1 VKPPLHVLTAC
12 MWVMWLVC
20 APALGQR
27 GAGNV
32 SGKVVSAQSGQ
43 GLRKV
48 TVRLKGEGAE
58 GTEEYEATT
67 DAAGAFRIEGV
78 PAGEYTVTVTRTGYF
93 VASTAESAMQVTVEA
108 GLEVAGTLYK
118 MDAAGIVTGKI
129 TEADGDPVVGV
140 SVTVLRR
147 GEEGASEESRG
158 EKEVGRGATNDLG
171 EFRVANVPA
180 GMYAIMAEPASGQ
193 GPTANA
199 GDKTRGSKR
208 AAYVITYYPGVPEEK
223 QAGPVLVKAGETAA
237 VNFGLLTKETY
248 RVSGTVL
255 GGASAA
261 VSGIVLTSSS
271 GSTLSAALDG
281 AGQFE
286 FPSVEPGRYEARL
299 LLKSVGAAGGKPK
312 YQNVRTPIEVSNED
326 MVDLQLQPETRG
338 TVSGTFRREN
348 EGNVDWSLMA
358 VTLVPMTAVATA
370 EAGAGADTV
379 VTVEVPNPTA
389 LNEDG
394 TFEVKDVAAGSYW
407 IEMEAKSDLFRD
419 DYVKSVMEDGR
430 ETVETGFAVN
440 GGATL
445 DVVMSGRGAVI
456 EGTVVDEKGYPV
468 VDAYVVT
475 VPSGGKESRPG
486 AYQRVQTKAKG
497 VFELHGLN
505 PGEYVVVALGMNPG
519 DVRGAEFLQKAG
531 EKGVKVRVEEGE
543 RKSVELVV
551 ERR

>member
-1 VKPPLHVLTAC
+1 VWLVWL
-12 MWVMWLVC
+12 VWLVC

-32 SGKVVSAQSGQ
+32 SGKVISAQSGQ

-67 DAAGAFRIEGV
+67 DAAGGFRIEAV

-93 VASTAESAMQVTVEA
+93 VARTLESAMQVTVEA
-108 GLEVAGTLYK
+108 GLEVAGMLYK

-140 SVTVLRR
+140 SVAVLRR
-147 GEEGASEESRG
+147 GEVAASEESRG

-180 GMYAIMAEPASGQ
+180 GMYAVMAEPGSGQ
-193 GPTANA
+193 GPTANV

-237 VNFGLLTKETY
+237 VNFGLLTQETY

-271 GSTLSAALDG
+271 GATLSEALDG
-281 AGQFE
+281 AGKFE

-299 LLKSVGAAGGKPK
+299 LLSAGAAGGKPK

-326 MVDLQLQPETRG
+326 VEDLQLQPETRG
-338 TVSGTFRREN
+338 TVSGKFRREN

-358 VTLVPMTAVATA
+358 VTLVPMTAAATA
-370 EAGAGADTV
+370 EAGADTV
-379 VTVEVPNPTA
+379 VTVEVPNRTT

-430 ETVETGFAVN
+430 ETVDTGFAVN

-456 EGTVVDEKGYPV
+456 EGTVVDEKGYAV

-505 PGEYVVVALGMNPG
+505 PAEYVVVAVGINPG
-519 DVRGAEFLQKAG
+519 DVRGAEFLQKVG
-531 EKGVKVRVEEGE
+531 EKGVKVSVEEGE